1 MKLIGSPGSPFVRK
15 VRIVMAEKKIDFQF
29 EVVDVAA
36 SHAEIQRSNPLGKVP
51 YLVMDDGG
59 ALFDSRV
66 IVEYLDNLTP
76 VHKLIPANGR
86 ARAEVKTW
94 EALADGALDAAALI
108 RAELRRPE
116 AQQSQAW
123 IDKQRSKI
131 EAALEAMSR
140 GLGDNAFCVDAKYS
154 LADVALGC
162 ALGYLEW
169 RFTDLKWRERYPN
182 LDQFAVKMFA
192 RSTFADTMPPA
203 E

>member
-36 SHAEIQRSNPLGKVP
+36 SHAEIQRANPLGKVP

-116 AQQSQAW
+116 TQRSKAW

-131 EAALEAMSR
+131 EAALDAMSR
-140 GLGDNAFCVDAKYS
+140 GLGDNAYCVDARYS

-169 RFTDLKWRERYPN
+169 RFDDLPWRARYPN
-182 LDQFAVKMFA
+182 LDQFAVKLFA
-192 RSTFADTMPPA
+192 RNTFADTMPPA